1 MGGNLY
7 LGIDLGIGS
16 CGWALCTDTEIIGM
30 GTRTFD
36 VPEEQQQSKRVL
48 TNQLRRQAR
57 GMRRVIDRRRQRMNA
72 VRALLHRHGLLD
84 NDGKTALASCADAPW
99 QARAEGL
106 ERKLTPRE
114 LALALGHMAKHRGF
128 KSNAKRDRGNDPEA
142 GKVLSAVAKTQ
153 ERLAQYRSV
162 GELFWK
168 HPDYQ
173 DRKRNRDGDY
183 QHTVPRDA
191 LIAETRLLL
200 RTQRRLGN
208 ALAGQELEDAF
219 VDLAFTQRP
228 LRDSW
233 DMLGDCPFVPGQKR
247 AAKHAP
253 SFERFRL
260 LSRLNTLR
268 VDGEALNAE
277 QIKAA
282 TADFGHQQGLSFK
295 TLRRKLGLGP
305 GQRFDTVAEAEEGR
319 DVVARSGAAMFGAN
333 ALYKVLGEAGWQ
345 SLLKTPAL
353 LDDIAAVL
361 TFCESD
367 DSIRRHLQ
375 DLELDDLVVTALMDG
390 LTQGAFGKF
399 KGAGHIS
406 AQAARAINEYLAQA
420 MTYDQA
426 CEKLGW
432 NHAQRME
439 GDIDDIRNP
448 IAKKALLEGIK
459 QVKAVVEAHRRPYGL
474 PTHIHVEM
482 ARDMGKSLEERQ
494 EIERGIDK
502 RTKQRDKLRAEFE
515 ELFERSPR
523 GDDML
528 RFELWK
534 EQRGESVY
542 SGESIKHHMLVS
554 DANLV
559 EIDHILPWSRS
570 GDDSPVNKTLCFTDE
585 NREKKGRTP
594 FQWMQEGGPDWD
606 SFVARVE
613 TNPNFKGR
621 KKRNYLLHDLDSR
634 KDFVSRNL
642 NDTRY
647 ACRLLL
653 NKLKAEFKGI
663 DPVNIRARP
672 GALTDRLRR
681 AWDLQNLKKHDDGQ
695 RKADDRHHA
704 VDALIV
710 ALTSESR
717 LQQLTTLF
725 QQAENLGLSTNW
737 RRIRHVAEVFAE
749 HGLPPKELAALQPP
763 WPEFR
768 AEVEAAFERI
778 TVSRAERRRARGQ
791 AHAAT
796 IRQVAERDGEKVV
809 FERKAVE
816 ALTEKDLE
824 RIKDAERNYRF
835 VKVLRQWIEDGKP
848 KDSPPL
854 FPRTKDESPAVPIR
868 KVRLATTKKVDVEVR
883 DGAAERG
890 EMARVDVFRKANKKG
905 KWEYFLVPVYPHE
918 VATLAEPPNRA
929 VVAHKSEDEWPE
941 MDSSYE
947 FLWSLYPLSWIEVK
961 KPDGTNFKGYF
972 RSMDRHAGAIDI
984 SPHHTK
990 DEKKKNRGIGVK
1002 TLAEFRKFSIDRLG
1016 NRSEIQREKRTWRG
1030 AECT

>member
-36 VPEEQQQSKRVL
+36 VPETDKERTP

-57 GMRRVIDRRRQRMNA
+57 GMRRMIDRRRQRMNA

-99 QARAEGL
+99 RARAEGL

-128 KSNAKRDRGNDPEA
+128 KSNSKRDRGNDPES

-200 RTQRRLGN
+200 RTQRHLGN
-208 ALAGQELEDAF
+208 ALAGQDLEDAF

-228 LRDSW
+228 LQDSW
-233 DMLGDCPFVPGQKR
+233 AMLGDCPFVPGQKR

-277 QIKAA
+277 QIHAA
-282 TADFGHQQGLSFK
+282 MADFGHQQKLSFK
-295 TLRRKLGLGP
+295 TLRSKLGLGA

-319 DVVARSGAAMFGAN
+319 DVVARSGAAMTGAN

-367 DSIRRHLQ
+367 DSIRRHLE
-375 DLELDDLVVTALMDG
+375 DLGLDPLILAALMDG
-390 LTQGAFGKF
+390 VTNGSFAKF

-406 AQAARAINEYLAQA
+406 AQAARAINEHLAQA

-448 IAKKALLEGIK
+448 IAKKALLEGWK
-459 QVKAVVEAHRRPYGL
+459 QIKAVVEAHRRPYGL

-515 ELFERSPR
+515 ELFARPPR

-534 EQRGESVY
+534 EQRNESVY
-542 SGESIKHHMLVS
+542 SGKPILAEMLVS
-554 DANLV
+554 DQNLV

-768 AEVEAAFERI
+768 ADTEAAFDRI
-778 TVSRAERRRARGQ
+778 TVSRAERRRARGK
-791 AHAAT
+791 AHKDT
-796 IRQVAERDGEKVV
+796 IRQVDEVDGEAVV
-809 FERKAVE
+809 YERKAIE
-816 ALTEKDLE
+816 ALAEKDLE
-824 RIKDAERNYRF
+824 RVKDAERNQS
-835 VKVLRQWIEDGKP
+835 VVESLRGWIRAGKP
-848 KDSPPL
+848 KGSLPL
-854 FPRTKDESPAVPIR
+854 DHQNQPIR
-868 KVRLATTKKVDVEVR
+868 KVRLSTDKKADILVR
-883 DGAAERG
+883 GGAANRG
-890 EMARVDVFRKANKKG
+890 EMARIDVFRKANKRG
-905 KWEYFLVPVYPHE
+905 KWEFYLVPVYPHE
-918 VATLAEPPNRA
+918 VATLSSPPMRA
-929 VVAHKSEDEWPE
+929 VSQTDEWPE
-941 MDSSYE
+941 MNEGYE
-947 FLWSLYPLSWIEVK
+947 FIWSLYPLSWVRAVK
-961 KPDGTNFKGYF
+961 PNGEITEGYF
-972 RSMDRHAGAIDI
+972 RGLDI
-984 SPHHTK
+984 SNGKIKITPHHTK
-990 DEKKKNRGIGVK
+990 SESEKTQLGTR
-1002 TLAEFRKFSIDRLG
+1002 TLSEFRKFAIDRLG
-1016 NRSEIQREKRTWRG
+1016 NLTEIQREKRTWRG

>member
-7 LGIDLGIGS
+7 LGLDLGIGS
-16 CGWALCTDTEIIGM
+16 CGWALCSDTEIIGM

-36 VPEEQQQSKRVL
+36 VPETDKERTP

-72 VRALLHRHGLLD
+72 IRALLHRHGLLD
-84 NDGKTALASCADAPW
+84 DAGKDALASCADAPW
-99 QARAEGL
+99 RARAEGL
-106 ERKLTPRE
+106 ERQLSPRE

-128 KSNAKRDRGNDPEA
+128 KSNSKRDRGNDPEA
-142 GKVLSAVAKTQ
+142 GKMLSAVAQTQ
-153 ERLAQYRSV
+153 EKMAGRTV
-162 GELFWK
+162 GQMFW
-168 HPDYQ
+168 Q
-173 DRKRNRDGDY
+173 DFPERKRNRDGDY
-183 QHTVPRDA
+183 SRTVLRDDLA
-191 LIAETRLLL
+191 AEVRLLL

-208 ALAGQELEDAF
+208 ALASEALEEDFIAA
-219 VDLAFTQRP
+219 AFTQRP
-228 LRDSW
+228 LQDSW
-233 DMLGDCPFVPGQKR
+233 NMLGDCPFVPGQKR

-268 VDGEALNAE
+268 IDGLPLTAE
-277 QIKAA
+277 QIHAA
-282 TADFGHQQGLSFK
+282 MADFGHQQGLSFK
-295 TLRRKLGLGP
+295 ALRRKLGLAA
-305 GQRFDTVAEAEEGR
+305 GQRFDTVAEAEESR
-319 DVVARSGAAMFGAN
+319 DVVARSGAAMAGSN
-333 ALYKVLGEAGWQ
+333 ALYKVLGVAGWQ
-345 SLLKTPAL
+345 SLSKTPAL

-367 DSIRRHLQ
+367 DSIRRHLE
-375 DLELDDLVVTALMDG
+375 DLALEEMIVAALMDG
-390 LTQGAFGKF
+390 LAKGTFSKF

-406 AQAARAINEYLAQA
+406 AQAARALNEHLAQA
-420 MTYDQA
+420 MTYDDA
-426 CEKLGW
+426 CKKLGW
-432 NHAQRME
+432 NHAQRIE

-448 IAKKALLEGIK
+448 IAKKALLEGWK
-459 QVKAVVEAHRRPYGL
+459 QIKAVVEAHRRPYGL

-494 EIERGIDK
+494 EIDRGINK
-502 RTKQRDKLRAEFE
+502 RTTQRNKLRAEFE
-515 ELFERSPR
+515 ELFQRSPR

-534 EQRGESVY
+534 EQRCESVY
-542 SGESIKHHMLVS
+542 SGEAIKHHMLVS

-570 GDDSPVNKTLCFTDE
+570 GDDSPVNKTLCLTSE
-585 NREKKGRTP
+585 NHNKKGRTP

-606 SFVARVE
+606 EFVARVE

-634 KDFVSRNL
+634 KDFVARNL

-663 DPVNIRARP
+663 DPKDIRARP

-710 ALTSESR
+710 ALTSEYR

-725 QQAENLGLSTNW
+725 QQAEKLGLSTNW
-737 RRIRHVAEVFAE
+737 RRAHHLAEMFRQCERV
-749 HGLPPKELAALQPP
+749 PDELEALEPP
-763 WPEFR
+763 WRGFR
-768 AEVEAAFERI
+768 AEVEAAFDRI
-778 TVSRAERRRARGQ
+778 TVSRAERRRARGE

-796 IRQVAERDGEKVV
+796 IRQVAERDGEAVV
-809 FERKAVE
+809 YERKSVE
-816 ALTEKDLE
+816 ALALKDLE
-824 RIKDAERNYRF
+824 RIKDPDRNQA
-835 VKVLRQWIEDGKP
+835 VVQSLRQWIEAGKP

-854 FPRTKDESPAVPIR
+854 SPKGDPIR
-868 KVRLATTKKVDVEVR
+868 KVRLATTKKVDVRIR
-883 DGAAERG
+883 DGAADRG

-905 KWEYFLVPVYPHE
+905 KWEYYLVPVYPHE
-918 VATLAEPPNRA
+918 VATLATPPNRA
-929 VVAHKSEDEWPE
+929 MVAHKPEEEWKV
-941 MDSSYE
+941 MDASYD
-947 FLWSLYPLSWIEVK
+947 FLWSLYPLSWIAATK
-961 KPDGTNFKGYF
+961 SDGTIVEGYF
-972 RSMDRHAGAIDI
+972 RGSDRGSAGIDI
-984 SPHHTK
+984 SPPHTK
-990 DEKKKNRGIGVK
+990 TEKTRGIGVK
-1002 TLAEFRKFSIDRLG
+1002 SLVDFKKFSIDRLG
-1016 NRSEIQREKRTWRG
+1016 NRTEIQQEKRTWRG
-1030 AECT
+1030 EVCI